1 MGCGQG
7 PLRGGG
13 GGGWYY
19 FRINRCYA
27 VFKKV
32 IRVSRWLLA
41 YGLVVGT
48 VSE

>member
-27 VFKKV
+27 VFKV